1 MELMNEG
8 LRGLGHM
15 TGPVFSAEHFQY
27 KEVCLNVRSL
37 KKKTQQQQQSQSK
50 KNQLSLLT
58 ENKADGL
65 TYNVLILKTKKA
77 GSKKS
82 F

>member
-1 MELMNEG
+1 MRRLRKPNIQLMELMNEG

-37 KKKTQQQQQSQSK
+37 KKNPTTT
-50 KNQLSLLT
+50 T
-58 ENKADGL
+58 EPE
-65 TYNVLILKTKKA
+65 
-77 GSKKS
+77 
-82 F
+82 